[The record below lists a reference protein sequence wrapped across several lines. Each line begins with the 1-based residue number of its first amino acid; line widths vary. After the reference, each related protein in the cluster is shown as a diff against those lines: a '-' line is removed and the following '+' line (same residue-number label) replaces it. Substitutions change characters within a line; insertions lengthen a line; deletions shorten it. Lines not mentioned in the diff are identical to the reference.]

1 MTPTRKKRL
10 FAVLALLAGV
20 SVAVALALQAF
31 NDNLL
36 FFYSPTQVAEGE
48 APENARF
55 RIGGL
60 VVPGSVKREP
70 GKLAVQFDLTD
81 NANEMT
87 VYYEKILPD
96 LFREGQGI
104 IARGRLNEA
113 GILVADEVLAKHD
126 ENYMPP
132 EIAEA
137 LEKAGH
143 KPKDKSLVVDQ

>member
-36 FFYSPTQVAEGE
+36 FFYSPTQVADGE
-48 APENARF
+48 APQDARF
-55 RIGGL
+55 RVGGL
-60 VVPGSVKREP
+60 VVPGSVIREP
-70 GKLAVQFDLTD
+70 GKLAVRFDLTD
-81 NANEMT
+81 NANNMT
-87 VYYEKILPD
+87 VHYEKILPD

-104 IARGRLNEA
+104 IARGRLDEA
-113 GILVADEVLAKHD
+113 GVLVADEVLAKHD

-143 KPKDKSLVVDQ
+143 KSQDKSLVVDQ